1 MFCVKNISYKIS
13 MKLNTPNKLTIARM
27 IITPIYLAIIL
38 MESLPHRF
46 IIAALVFSVAAITDA
61 IDGKL
66 ARKNNQITNFGKLL
80 DPIADKILTTSALL
94 AFMVMGL
101 CNVWIVMIVLT
112 REFAISSIRMIAAA
126 NGVVIPA
133 NMWGKVKTTCQMTFT
148 ILIMLLGE
156 VYQYVEIYPGIN
168 IPYWLTLANISNC
181 LLWITA
187 VFTVVSGVI
196 YIKDSKN
203 VIDYSK

>member
-1 MFCVKNISYKIS
+1 

-27 IITPIYLAIIL
+27 IITPVFLAVL
-38 MESLPHRF
+38 LWESLPHRF
-46 IIAALVFSVAAITDA
+46 LIATLIYSIAAITDA

-80 DPIADKILTTSALL
+80 DPIADKVLTTSALL
-94 AFMVMGL
+94 AFMVMDL
-101 CNVWIVMIVLT
+101 CNIWIVMIVLT
-112 REFAISSIRMIAAA
+112 REFAIASIRMIAAA

-133 NMWGKVKTTCQMTFT
+133 NFWGKLKTVSQMTFT
-148 ILIMLLGE
+148 IIIMLLGE
-156 VYQYVEIYPGIN
+156 VQLLLQTYAPDFAA
-168 IPYWLTLANISNC
+168 TLPDNLLSWISNG

-187 VFTVVSGVI
+187 ILTVISGVI

-203 VIDYSK
+203 VIDYTK

>member
-1 MFCVKNISYKIS
+1 

-27 IITPIYLAIIL
+27 IITPVFLAVL
-38 MESLPHRF
+38 LWESLPHRF
-46 IIAALVFSVAAITDA
+46 LVATIIYSIAAITDA

-80 DPIADKILTTSALL
+80 DPIADKVLTTSALL
-94 AFMVMGL
+94 AFMVMDL
-101 CNVWIVMIVLT
+101 CNIWIVMIVLT
-112 REFAISSIRMIAAA
+112 REFAVASIRMIAAA

-133 NMWGKVKTTCQMTFT
+133 NFWGKLKTVSQMTFT
-148 ILIMLLGE
+148 IVIMLLGE
-156 VYQYVEIYPGIN
+156 VQGLLQTYAADFAASLPDN
-168 IPYWLTLANISNC
+168 LLSLISNG

-187 VFTVVSGVI
+187 ILTVISGAI

-203 VIDYSK
+203 VIDYTK

>member
-1 MFCVKNISYKIS
+1 

-27 IITPIYLAIIL
+27 IITPVFLAVL
-38 MESLPHRF
+38 LWESLPHRF
-46 IIAALVFSVAAITDA
+46 LVATIIYSFAAITDA

-80 DPIADKILTTSALL
+80 DPIADKVLTTSALL
-94 AFMVMGL
+94 AFMVMDL
-101 CNVWIVMIVLT
+101 CNIWIVMIVLT
-112 REFAISSIRMIAAA
+112 REFAVASIRMIAAA

-133 NMWGKVKTTCQMTFT
+133 NFWGKLKTVSQMTFT
-148 ILIMLLGE
+148 IVIMLLGE
-156 VYQYVEIYPGIN
+156 VQGLLQTYAADFAA
-168 IPYWLTLANISNC
+168 TLPDNLLSWISNG

-187 VFTVVSGVI
+187 ILTVISGAI

-203 VIDYSK
+203 VIDYTK

>member
-1 MFCVKNISYKIS
+1 

-27 IITPIYLAIIL
+27 IITPVFLAVL
-38 MESLPHRF
+38 LWESLPHRF
-46 IIAALVFSVAAITDA
+46 LVATIIYSTAAITDA

-80 DPIADKILTTSALL
+80 DPISDKVLTTSALL
-94 AFMVMGL
+94 AFMVMDL
-101 CNVWIVMIVLT
+101 CNIWIVMIVLT
-112 REFAISSIRMIAAA
+112 REFAVASIRMIAAA

-133 NMWGKVKTTCQMTFT
+133 NFWGKLKTVSQMTFT
-148 ILIMLLGE
+148 IVIMLLGE
-156 VYQYVEIYPGIN
+156 VQGLLQTYAADFAA
-168 IPYWLTLANISNC
+168 TLPDNLLSLISNG

-187 VFTVVSGVI
+187 ILTVISGAI

-203 VIDYSK
+203 VIDYTK